1 MAPLTQQDID
11 YYQENGYLVLK
22 NLIPAESINS
32 LMEAFKKVVLL
43 EISMKENPSIF
54 EEDPLHTGLI
64 KLKRDFPSSSAWI
77 YQTINNHLIFKQFI
91 FHLPLEQYI
100 LQLIKLDKSI

>member
-1 MAPLTQQDID
+1 
-11 YYQENGYLVLK
+11 
-22 NLIPAESINS
+22 
-32 LMEAFKKVVLL
+32 
-43 EISMKENPSIF
+43 MKENPSIF

-100 LQLIKLDKSI
+100 LQLIKLDKSIKLGTIGDDFRFDIPNDTKNNREFLIS